1 MGRLNY
7 GLFLSV
13 VALLPFPQL
22 LLRYACVAWI
32 ISWFLEGRWLQ
43 KPLSTFNFP
52 YLQIV
57 PLGRELSTL
66 LFGLWFLWHIVSGLW
81 APDQAAWSEQI
92 ERYLAFGLLVPVGIW
107 GVNERYN
114 TKQIGQVLIGACLCA
129 VVFYP
134 AILTFLLHH
143 REFIDVR
150 PSLHHLFWD
159 YSSLDWWDFFVANLT
174 HIKHTL
180 FLCSIF
186 FMAAFMAFELYRD
199 RWRILIPI
207 EGILLS
213 FILLTGSRQALL
225 TGIILLIAILIKALP
240 IRWRRYSI
248 GIGFIGLMA
257 GIALLALHPRMQTE
271 HLNQEP
277 RAIIWRMAL
286 EQPQDYIAYGLGG
299 GQSTDYLTTQFEQ
312 HNAFF
317 YSIMHYHCHN
327 QYLEEMMELGIGGLI
342 LFLLAWLSIPLC
354 ADKKSRRTA
363 WFFCLMML
371 LNMCTESMFAV
382 FCGVALWAVS
392 MILIRLQSDGERQH

>member
-1 MGRLNY
+1 MGWVNY
-7 GLFLSV
+7 GLFLAV

-43 KPLSTFNFP
+43 KPLSTLNSK
-52 YLQIV
+52 
-57 PLGRELSTL
+57 LSTFIPLL
-66 LFGLWFLWHIVSGLW
+66 LFGLWFLWHVLSGLW

-134 AILTFLLHH
+134 AVLTYLLHH
-143 REFIDVR
+143 REFIDIR
-150 PSLHHLFWD
+150 PSLHRIFWD
-159 YSSLDWWDFFVANLT
+159 YSSFDWWTFFTANLP
-174 HIKHTL
+174 HIKQTL
-180 FLCSIF
+180 FLCSVF
-186 FMAAFMAFELYRD
+186 FMAAFMAYELYKD
-199 RWRILIPI
+199 RLRVLIPI
-207 EGILLS
+207 EIVLLA
-213 FILLTGSRQALL
+213 FVLLTGSRQALL
-225 TGIILLIAILIKALP
+225 TGTILLIAVLIKDLP
-240 IRWRRYSI
+240 TRLRRYSI
-248 GIGFIGLMA
+248 GIGVVGVAA
-257 GIALLALHPRMQTE
+257 GITLLAFHPRMQPE

-277 RAIIWRMAL
+277 RAIIWSMAL

-299 GQSTDYLTTQFEQ
+299 GQSTEYLITQFEQ

-317 YSIMHYHCHN
+317 YAIVRYHCHN
-327 QYLEEMMELGIGGLI
+327 QYLEELMELGIGGLV

-354 ADKKSRRTA
+354 AHEKSRRTA
-363 WFFCLMML
+363 EFFCLMMM

-392 MILIRLQSDGERQH
+392 VIMIRFQSDGEGEH